1 MTAQNMKKKIMK
13 ATITIVA
20 LADCVA
26 FQMTWTYGN
35 PVGEETSWLIFP
47 RTAMNAT
54 VIRKPRR

>member
-1 MTAQNMKKKIMK
+1 MKKKIMK

-35 PVGEETSWLIFP
+35 PVGEETSWSIFP